1 MANLS
6 LALLILRKKFC
17 CYSKKVFVSLEEVL
31 GILLARQ
38 VCIPPFPFNTQKLLD
53 NDTTDAAT
61 YIRICYSVM
70 VNKVAKMK
78 AQNCWDFGIE
88 NQTLLPVG

>member
-1 MANLS
+1 MNLLN
-6 LALLILRKKFC
+6 LAQLKLILRKKFC
-17 CYSKKVFVSLEEVL
+17 CYSKKVFVTLEEVL

-38 VCIPPFPFNTQKLLD
+38 VCVPPFPFNTQKLLD

-70 VNKVAKMK
+70 LKKGYKNVKIWENRI
-78 AQNCWDFGIE
+78 NNYFSCGI
-88 NQTLLPVG
+88 L